1 MMTITM
7 LHVILM
13 VGIVVVEQKIS
24 AKYVNVWKTMITMT
38 TMTMMLILTM
48 MIGGMKKLLPN
59 LNNQRVKVKRVL
71 KAKRAL
77 KTMNMSQNLQRVN
90 HQRVHHQIN
99 PFSLATMITTINN
112 LWDLQVGQV
121 FKNP

>member
-59 LNNQRVKVKRVL
+59 LNNQRVK
-71 KAKRAL
+71 AKRAL
-77 KTMNMSQNLQRVN
+77 KTMIMSQNLQRVN
-90 HQRVHHQIN
+90 HQRVHHLIN
-99 PFSLATMITTINN
+99 PFSLATMITTIN
-112 LWDLQVGQV
+112 LWHLQIGHV

>member
-1 MMTITM
+1 MGRVQRAKRVQKAKRDQKAKRAPKKRVVDLLNSWEMSTVMMTITM

-48 MIGGMKKLLPN
+48 MIGGMKELLPN
-59 LNNQRVKVKRVL
+59 LSNQRVKVKRVL
-71 KAKRAL
+71 K
-77 KTMNMSQNLQRVN
+77 
-90 HQRVHHQIN
+90 
-99 PFSLATMITTINN
+99 
-112 LWDLQVGQV
+112 
-121 FKNP
+121 